1 MNTARRWYIYLVSAI
16 SLQGMTWA
24 VIALLRNL
32 LAGGGGEVTAIAFE
46 IAAII
51 ITLPLFLV
59 HWLWAQRLADRDINE
74 REASLRG
81 IYHYG
86 MMAGFLGPVIANAF
100 SLIAFI
106 LWVAVGRP
114 GYDPSFGNERST
126 LEEILYNLIA
136 IIVCTLLWFYQK
148 RVVAEDVKSAPESDG
163 FATMRRFYLF
173 VFSAW
178 GMTMTTMSVIHTIRW
193 IMFEVGRSSS
203 VLGGG
208 VGYLTDEVA
217 RLMVGVPLWLLFW
230 RYAQSLFSGPSI
242 SERESALRKFYLYT
256 TVFVAALTAVTNA
269 TGILAGLFRRIL
281 SLPSQGDIRTPL
293 PIIIGMALLWVFHAF
308 LLKDDASHS
317 AESVKQGGVRRLY
330 LYLIAA
336 IGLAAFLVGLSGNL
350 SMLIRSF
357 SQSFGDALK
366 ESLAWFTA
374 ALIAGLPVWLLP
386 WRQAQNEAVALTA
399 DGVEARRSTVRKI
412 YLYFY
417 LFLATMTVLS
427 SAVYVLYRL
436 LSLMLGERGEG
447 NLISGIAQA
456 VAYSLVG
463 IGVWLYHG
471 SALRGDGDSSRRE
484 LALRLKDVRVA
495 IVDVGDA
502 GFGQSLLSK
511 LQQEE
516 PSLNFELISLPE
528 SNQESMQAIPAKL
541 SSAGVIVGPWSIAV
555 EGGAINSES
564 ARVVVNGSARKILI
578 PARVNGWDWAGV
590 DLWNTEELVQQTVRA
605 VRQWAGGEE
614 IKAVRPMGIG
624 GIIGTAIGVLILLL
638 LLIIPLVSFF
648 LGGF

>member
-1 MNTARRWYIYLVSAI
+1 MNTARRWYIYLVCAI
-16 SLQGMTWA
+16 SLQGVTWA

-32 LAGGGGEVTAIAFE
+32 LAGGGGQITAIAFQ

-59 HWLWAQRLADRDINE
+59 HWLWAQRLADREINE

-106 LWVAVGRP
+106 LWVATGRP
-114 GYDPSFGNERST
+114 GYDPSLGDESST
-126 LEEILYNLIA
+126 LEGLLFNLIA
-136 IIVCTLLWFYQK
+136 IIVCALLWFYQK

-178 GMTMTTMSVIHTIRW
+178 GVTMTTLAVVHVIRW
-193 IMFEVGRSSS
+193 IMFQFGGSTLS
-203 VLGGG
+203 LGGDSA
-208 VGYLTDEVA
+208 YLADEVA
-217 RLMVGVPLWLLFW
+217 RLIVGVPLWLLFW
-230 RYAQSLFSGPSI
+230 RQAQNLFSGPNE

-281 SLPSQGDIRTPL
+281 SLPPQGDIRTPL
-293 PIIIGMALLWVFHAF
+293 PIIIGMALLWMLHAF
-308 LLKDDASHS
+308 LLKDDAARS
-317 AESVKQGGVRRLY
+317 AESVKQGNVRRLY

-336 IGLAAFLVGLSGNL
+336 IGLAAFLVGLSGDI
-350 SMLIRSF
+350 SILIRSF
-357 SQSFGDALK
+357 SQSFGESMKDA
-366 ESLAWFTA
+366 LAWFTA
-374 ALIAGLPVWLLP
+374 ALIAGLPVWLIP
-386 WRQAQNEAVALTA
+386 WRQAQNEAVELTP

-427 SAVYVLYRL
+427 SAVYILYRL
-436 LSLMLGERGEG
+436 LALMLGERGEG

-456 VAYSLVG
+456 VAYSFVG
-463 IGVWLYHG
+463 VGVWLYHG

-484 LALRLKDVRVA
+484 LAMRLKDIRVV
-495 IVDVGDA
+495 IVDVGEA
-502 GFGQSLLSK
+502 GFGQPLLSK

-516 PSLNFELISLPE
+516 PDLNFELIALPAPD
-528 SNQESMQAIPAKL
+528 QESMQAIQAKL
-541 SSAGVIVGPWSIAV
+541 SGAGVIVGPWSIVV
-555 EGGAINSES
+555 EGGAINSEI
-564 ARVVVNGSARKILI
+564 ARAVMNSSARKILI

-590 DLWNTEELVQQTVRA
+590 DLWNTEELIQQTARA
-605 VRQWAGGEE
+605 VQQWAGGEE

-624 GIIGTAIGVLILLL
+624 GIILSAIGVLILLL
-638 LLIIPLVSFF
+638 LLAIPLASFF
-648 LGGF
+648 FRGF